1 MKSDGKCMLHIADV
15 LVFAMTIEQSPSTN
29 FDVMPGQPHSYQS
42 HRPHSVAD
50 LKARQANKIREISE
64 ALVSS
69 GFRTLAAQSRV
80 LGLGR
85 STTWTILKG
94 NHKSSGL
101 SAKIIGRILTSSNL
115 PLRVRGKV
123 LEYVEDKASG
133 RYGHSA
139 KLRRRFI
146 SALVATVTLQKRG
159 RDPSDRRRR
168 PAARASQS
176 IDYDRKKQRNP
187 QAS

>member
-1 MKSDGKCMLHIADV
+1 MMKSDGRCVRHFPHV
-15 LVFAMTIEQSPSTN
+15 HQQNPGGFAMTIEQPPSANFNVMPSQRTNSYQPRRSPS
-29 FDVMPGQPHSYQS
+29 M
-42 HRPHSVAD
+42 AD
-50 LKARQANKIREISE
+50 LKTRQANKIREIAE
-64 ALVSS
+64 ALVAS
-69 GFRTLAAQSRV
+69 GFRTLDAQSRV

-115 PLRVRGKV
+115 PSRVRGKV
-123 LEYVEDKASG
+123 LEYAEDKASG

-139 KLRRRFI
+139 KLRRRFV

-159 RDPSDRRRR
+159 RGPSDRRRR
-168 PAARASQS
+168 LAPRA
-176 IDYDRKKQRNP
+176 
-187 QAS
+187 